1 MGVVYHANYL
11 AWCEVGRTEYMRARG
26 ATYAAL
32 ERDGL
37 SLVVTDATLRYHGS
51 ARYDD
56 VVRIETTLTALKSRS
71 ITFAYLISRA
81 DSGERVV
88 SASTTLVSVAV
99 GGGIIAL
106 PEAVRALLSGNG
118 IAAPGTAG

>member
-32 ERDGL
+32 ERGGL
-37 SLVVTDATLRYHGS
+37 SLMVTGATLRYHSS

-56 VVRIETTLTALKSRS
+56 VVRIETTLTELKSRS
-71 ITFAYLISRA
+71 ITFDYLISLA
-81 DSGERVV
+81 DTGKRVV

-106 PEAVRALLSGNG
+106 PETVRAQLLRE
-118 IAAPGTAG
+118 TE

>member
-32 ERDGL
+32 ERGGL

-56 VVRIETTLTALKSRS
+56 VIRIETTLTALKSRS
-71 ITFAYLISRA
+71 ITFEYVISRA
-81 DSGERVV
+81 DTCQRIV

-99 GGGIIAL
+99 GGGIVAL
-106 PEAVRALLSGNG
+106 PEAVRAQLSRE
-118 IAAPGTAG
+118 TE